1 MIQFSSDK
9 TSPIIMFED
18 NAVALLKMMGVT
30 GIVPAAVTCQDL
42 AWIIPNLKKALT
54 TLKAAELIALKN
66 ALEAENVDKTDQ
78 TSWDKDTEK
87 EAAQDA
93 HSNHLSRSGTILL
106 EMLESIQKKGGFLQW
121 DYT

>member
-30 GIVPAAVTCQDL
+30 GIVPAAVSCQDL
-42 AWIIPNLKKALT
+42 TWIIPNLRKALA

-66 ALEAENVDKTDQ
+66 ALESENVDKTDQ
-78 TSWDKDTEK
+78 TSWDNTEK